1 MKKYVIL
8 IIFVVSFAFH
18 NDLFSL
24 ARFTP
29 KDAYIYVDWD
39 IKNLDSI
46 IRSISTKF
54 VVNQRLFEMGY
65 KKFKKEMIRNLDG
78 LDVTSES
85 SLRSIGLDL
94 TRRSG
99 FVLSNLNMLAPESS
113 ELFIGFAVSD
123 ATLFRN
129 FLSKV
134 INKRSGALSDRSES
148 YKNYVLDIAQTK
160 TVSGE
165 LADTF
170 VTVVIEGY
178 LLWSNNLNSIKS
190 AIDAYKSGEN
200 LAQNPEYQEISKS
213 LNKNN
218 KIIFSIINGS
228 FMDFLQ
234 NFMSQFSGK
243 SVSSFEKGLYKLIG
257 ISINSNNKEFAIDTI
272 STFNKN
278 HPNYQDAINIY
289 KPRSKKI
296 DFFEYLP
303 SEKPFGFMKLSFD
316 SKLLFTKYIPKMSS
330 ENQEEFEKAL
340 EQIKKEFDFDI
351 KTNVIDNLGDYYNVV
366 LYNYDINA
374 YKRSEEHFLAS
385 FDLLLYAEVINKQRL
400 DKSLNFLIEKIKSAK
415 PKWKSPSE
423 PIENNSGDFKINQ
436 INIEGVK
443 FYELTDKDVSI
454 YVGSFSN
461 YLLVASKLNRL
472 KDFIRNVRGRKNN
485 FISVFSN
492 SELKKEFSN
501 KSSSHIYIDF
511 VTMVKNKAF
520 PSIWSKV
527 VNLNNLDYFHMN
539 FKTEKNKVLSS
550 MKLTFR

>member
-1 MKKYVIL
+1 
-8 IIFVVSFAFH
+8 
-18 NDLFSL
+18 
-24 ARFTP
+24 
-29 KDAYIYVDWD
+29 
-39 IKNLDSI
+39 
-46 IRSISTKF
+46 
-54 VVNQRLFEMGY
+54 
-65 KKFKKEMIRNLDG
+65 
-78 LDVTSES
+78 
-85 SLRSIGLDL
+85 
-94 TRRSG
+94 
-99 FVLSNLNMLAPESS
+99 
-113 ELFIGFAVSD
+113 
-123 ATLFRN
+123 
-129 FLSKV
+129 
-134 INKRSGALSDRSES
+134 
-148 YKNYVLDIAQTK
+148 
-160 TVSGE
+160 
-165 LADTF
+165 
-170 VTVVIEGY
+170 
-178 LLWSNNLNSIKS
+178 
-190 AIDAYKSGEN
+190 
-200 LAQNPEYQEISKS
+200 
-213 LNKNN
+213 
-218 KIIFSIINGS
+218 
-228 FMDFLQ
+228 
-234 NFMSQFSGK
+234 
-243 SVSSFEKGLYKLIG
+243 
-257 ISINSNNKEFAIDTI
+257 
-272 STFNKN
+272 
-278 HPNYQDAINIY
+278 
-289 KPRSKKI
+289 
-296 DFFEYLP
+296 
-303 SEKPFGFMKLSFD
+303 
-316 SKLLFTKYIPKMSS
+316 
-330 ENQEEFEKAL
+330 
-340 EQIKKEFDFDI
+340 IKKEFDFDI